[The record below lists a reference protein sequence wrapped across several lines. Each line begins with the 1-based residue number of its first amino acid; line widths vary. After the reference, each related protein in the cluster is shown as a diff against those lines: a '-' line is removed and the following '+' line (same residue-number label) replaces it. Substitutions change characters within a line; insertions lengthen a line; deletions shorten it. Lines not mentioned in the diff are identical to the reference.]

1 MSMVVA
7 NELQEQAALNLPE
20 PQTQTRRALLIVDL
34 QNDFCPGGSLAV
46 REGDQIVPL
55 VNEVQK
61 HFDLIVATKDGH
73 PAGHSSFE
81 TLWPPHCVQGT
92 RGAEFVPALDTRRI
106 ARTFLKG
113 TDMEVDSYSGFFDNE
128 HAHATG
134 LGDYLKAQGVTDVV
148 IAGLTTDYCVKYTA
162 LDALALGFNTTVVRD
177 ACRGVE
183 VNAGDT
189 ERALAELRKA
199 GARIVESRELLEQS

>member
-1 MSMVVA
+1 VVS
-7 NELQEQAALNLPE
+7 EPTEQTAHAGPT
-20 PQTQTRRALLIVDL
+20 PQTRRALILVDI

-46 REGDQIVPL
+46 REGDRVVPV
-55 VNEVQK
+55 VNELQK
-61 HFDLIVATKDGH
+61 QFDLVVATKDWH

-92 RGAEFVPALDTRRI
+92 AGAEFVPALDTTRI

-113 TDMEVDSYSGFFDNE
+113 TDMDVDSYSGFFDNE
-128 HAHATG
+128 HRRATG

-148 IAGLTTDYCVKYTA
+148 IVGLATDYCVKFTA
-162 LDALALGFNTTVVRD
+162 LDALQLGFHTTVVRD

-183 VNAGDT
+183 VNPGDT
-189 ERALAELRKA
+189 ERALAEMAAA
-199 GARIVESRELLEQS
+199 GAQIVESRELLERR